1 MAHVYAASV
10 CSAALM
16 AWKGRELQRRYEQMY
31 PEWTWE
37 RMLVIFFV
45 EDASEG
51 CVFVLHLLVK
61 QVEGAD
67 FATMFVIRVV
77 LAIEGRS
84 RL

>member
-1 MAHVYAASV
+1 
-10 CSAALM
+10 M

-37 RMLVIFFV
+37 RMLAIFFV
-45 EDASEG
+45 EDAMKG
-51 CVFVLHLLVK
+51 CVFVLHLLVNR
-61 QVEGAD
+61 VEVAD
-67 FATMFVIRVV
+67 FARMFVIMVV